1 MKLITA
7 AIRKK
12 LEANF
17 KKTSATGE
25 TVPVV
30 LKLFGG
36 SCFTW
41 LITDIDTDGDTMMG
55 LCDIGQG
62 HCDFGSVSLSKLSS
76 TRFPPF
82 GLGVERD
89 LYFSGGTVESFRAY
103 YEKSKEDEEGNPTRQ
118 GSLNG
123 C

>member
-1 MKLITA
+1 MKLLTKE
-7 AIRKK
+7 IRTK
-12 LEANF
+12 LEKNF
-17 KKTSATGE
+17 RHTMETGE
-25 TVPVV
+25 SCDVV

-36 SCFTW
+36 GAMTW
-41 LITDIDTDGDTMMG
+41 LITDIDPDNGDTMMG

-62 HCDFGSVSLSKLSS
+62 CCEFGSVSLSELEGVK
-76 TRFPPF
+76 FPPF

-89 LYFSGGTVESFRAY
+89 MWFEGGPVSKFRAY
-103 YEKSKEDEEGNPTRQ
+103 YDEH

>member
-12 LEANF
+12 LEAANA
-17 KKTSATGE
+17 KANETGE
-25 TVPVV
+25 TGDVL

-36 SCFTW
+36 SNMTW
-41 LITDIDTDGDTMMG
+41 LITEIEPEGDIMRG
-55 LCDIGQG
+55 LCDIGMG
-62 HCDFGSVSLSKLSS
+62 CCEFGTVSLSELASI
-76 TRFPPF
+76 RFPPF

-89 LYFSGGTVESFRAY
+89 LHFSGGTVDSFRKY
-103 YEKSKEDEEGNPTRQ
+103 YNTH

>member
-7 AIRKK
+7 DIQKK
-12 LEANF
+12 LEKNYAH
-17 KKTSATGE
+17 TLETGE
-25 TVPVV
+25 SGDVV

-36 SCFTW
+36 SNMTW
-41 LITDIDTDGDTMMG
+41 LITEIEPNNDTMWG
-55 LCDIGQG
+55 LADIGMG
-62 HCDFGSVSLSKLSS
+62 CCEYGTVSLSELQAVK
-76 TRFPPF
+76 FPPF

-89 LYFSGGTVESFRAY
+89 MHFNGGKVSDFRAY
-103 YEKSKEDEEGNPTRQ
+103 YDEH

>member
-7 AIRKK
+7 DIRKK
-12 LEANF
+12 LEKNYEQVCE
-17 KKTSATGE
+17 TGE
-25 TVPVV
+25 SGDVV

-36 SCFTW
+36 SSCTW
-41 LITDIDTDGDTMMG
+41 LITDIDPDGDTMMG
-55 LCDIGQG
+55 LCDIGMG
-62 HCDFGSVSLSKLSS
+62 CCEFGSVSLRELETTK
-76 TRFPPF
+76 FPPF

-89 LYFSGGTVESFRAY
+89 QWFRGGPVSQFQDY
-103 YEKSKEDEEGNPTRQ
+103 YEKN